1 MVSCRFEGG
10 QPGDGPELGDDA
22 FGLLQQPHEVV
33 EVVLGHQHHLVD
45 HGEHGLDGLGD
56 RDAGGGVGGRGVE
69 GSLLVEGVLH
79 AAGAFR
85 AHADDADVRKTR
97 INPRDIVAWR
107 MKTER
112 GRPDRWRWTTAT

>member
-1 MVSCRFEGG
+1 M
-10 QPGDGPELGDDA
+10 
-22 FGLLQQPHEVV
+22 QQPHEVV

-45 HGEHGLDGLGD
+45 HREHGLDGLGD
-56 RDAGGGVGGRGVE
+56 RDAGGGVGGRGVD

-85 AHADDADVRKTR
+85 AHTDDADVRKTR

-112 GRPDRWRWTTAT
+112 GRSDRWRWTTAT